1 MVVKN
6 ERPDLEEQREA
17 LVMETSSNRTLLKNL
32 EDSLLRELA
41 TSKGNILDNIDL
53 IETLEE
59 TKSKANEV
67 MLKLELAT
75 KTSIELDE
83 LRNQFRPAATRGAIL
98 FFVLADMSTVNAMY
112 QNSLSSYQ
120 QVFTTSLKKALPDM
134 VLKRRLMNIIDT
146 FTENL
151 YKYGCTGKH
160 FCKVKSFLILE
171 KNKYIIYNFFFFL

>member
-6 ERPDLEEQREA
+6 ERPDLEEQREV
-17 LVMETSSNRTLLKNL
+17 LVMETSSNRNFLKNL

-41 TSKGNILDNIDL
+41 TSKGNILDNIEL

-59 TKSKANEV
+59 TKSKANEII
-67 MLKLELAT
+67 LKLELAT
-75 KTSIELDE
+75 RTSIELDE

-98 FFVLADMSTVNAMY
+98 FFVLADMSTVNTMY

-120 QVFTTSLKKALPDM
+120 QVFITSLKKALPDM

-151 YKYGCTGKH
+151 YRYGCTGKH
-160 FCKVKSFLILE
+160 VYKVRHFFSFQ
-171 KNKYIIYNFFFFL
+171 K

>member
-1 MVVKN
+1 MLGVVVKN
-6 ERPDLEEQREA
+6 ERPDLEEQREI
-17 LVMETSSNRTLLKNL
+17 LIMETSTNKILLKRL

-41 TSKGNILDNIDL
+41 TSTGNLLDNIEL

-59 TKSKANEV
+59 TKAKASEV
-67 MLKLELAT
+67 MHKLKLAST
-75 KTSIELDE
+75 TSVELDI

-120 QVFTTSLKKALPDM
+120 QVFTTSLKKAMPDM
-134 VLKRRLMNIIDT
+134 ILKKRLMNIVNT

-151 YKYGCTGKH
+151 YKYGCTGKYS
-160 FCKVKSFLILE
+160 VRNLNLLLE
-171 KNKYIIYNFFFFL
+171 EK